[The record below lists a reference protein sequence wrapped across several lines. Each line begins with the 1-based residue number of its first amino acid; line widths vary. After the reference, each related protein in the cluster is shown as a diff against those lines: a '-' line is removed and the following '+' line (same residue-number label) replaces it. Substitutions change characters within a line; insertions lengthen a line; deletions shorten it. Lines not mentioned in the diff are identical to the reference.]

1 MALIQEISFEIFLLI
16 ITFLSL
22 TVVIDKVKAFIKGEN
37 RMENTIDRLE
47 KILGKLSDANA
58 YLEECKYGSVAR
70 ELDETRTEI
79 NRLIED
85 LENQPD

>member
-22 TVVIDKVKAFIKGEN
+22 TVIIDKVKAKGEN
-37 RMENTIDRLE
+37 RMENTIERLG
-47 KILGKLSDANA
+47 KILEKLSDANA